1 VLRRGPASSPPRHV
15 TKPHVLAR
23 HLLALVLPV
32 TVTIVVPWLVL
43 AGSGGTLGWDLRFRL
58 NVLVVALGCAS
69 IAVGLAFVVW
79 TVSLF
84 VRVGRGTLAPWDPTQ
99 RLVARGPYR
108 RVRNPMISGVG
119 GILLGEVLIAGS
131 LWLAL
136 WFAIFAALNA
146 VYIPLVEEP
155 GLRRRFGDDYR
166 AYAEE
171 VPRWVPRLR
180 A

>member
-1 VLRRGPASSPPRHV
+1 MLRRGPASSPPRHV
-15 TKPHVLAR
+15 TEPQLLAR
-23 HLLALVLPV
+23 HLLALVLPA
-32 TVTIVVPWLVL
+32 TVTIGVPALVL
-43 AGSGGTLGWDLRFRL
+43 GGSGGTLGWDLPFPL
-58 NVLVVALGCAS
+58 NVLVAALGCAS
-69 IAVGLAFVVW
+69 IAVGLTFVVW

-99 RLVARGPYR
+99 RLVVRGPYR

-119 GILLGEVLIAGS
+119 AILLGEVLIAGS
-131 LWLAL
+131 PWLAL

-166 AYAEE
+166 AYVEE
-171 VPRWVPRLR
+171 VPRWLPRLR

>member
-1 VLRRGPASSPPRHV
+1 L
-15 TKPHVLAR
+15 LAR

-32 TVTIVVPWLVL
+32 TVTIVVPALVL
-43 AGSGGTLGWDLRFRL
+43 DGSGGTLVWGLPFPLDM
-58 NVLVVALGCAS
+58 LVVALGCAA

-79 TVSLF
+79 TISLF

-99 RLVARGPYR
+99 RLVVRGPYR

-119 GILLGEVLIAGS
+119 AILLGEVLIGGS
-131 LWLAL
+131 PWLAL

-146 VYIPLVEEP
+146 VYIPLAEEP

-166 AYAEE
+166 AYADE
-171 VPRWVPRLR
+171 VPRWIPRLR

>member
-1 VLRRGPASSPPRHV
+1 M
-15 TKPHVLAR
+15 LAR
-23 HLLALVLPV
+23 HVFALVLPV
-32 TVTIVVPWLVL
+32 TVTIVVPALVL
-43 AGSGGTLGWDLRFRL
+43 AGGGGTLGWDLPFPL
-58 NVLVVALGCAS
+58 NVLVIALGCVS

-79 TVSLF
+79 TISLF

-99 RLVARGPYR
+99 RLVAQGPYR

-119 GILLGEVLIAGS
+119 AILVGEVLIAGS
-131 LWLAL
+131 PWLAL

-155 GLRRRFGDDYR
+155 GLRERFGEDYN
-166 AYAEE
+166 AYSDA
-171 VPRWVPRLR
+171 VPRWRPRLR